1 MRGDLVF
8 GTVLYGCTVTNN
20 RPIRLWHVKAAST
33 ASVDGLILFN
43 NELRINAIMTLHTV
57 SCQLFAFI
65 VALST
70 TAVDQRNWA
79 VNAFSSQPKAAPSKS
94 ETNSKHDEPKNV
106 NFVDWISDAPNE
118 IRNWK
123 SLKVDSAQNIPS
135 FVRGTLIRNG
145 CGIWTTND
153 EMFSHI
159 FDGLAKIHSYRI
171 THQQSDSEDENS
183 ASVEYQARFLEG
195 MWYKSYMENTE
206 SLPFGVGTGP
216 VLDKH
221 SKEPK
226 AGPLR
231 IAQAL
236 WNTVTKFDNTPVN
249 IWDYQPDRSEADK
262 PITAMTDAPPRT
274 EIDLR
279 RMDTLSSS
287 TMNKFAKGA
296 KGYEMLCT
304 SKFNFE
310 LAVSGPD
317 H

>member
-1 MRGDLVF
+1 
-8 GTVLYGCTVTNN
+8 
-20 RPIRLWHVKAAST
+20 
-33 ASVDGLILFN
+33 
-43 NELRINAIMTLHTV
+43 MTLHTV

-70 TAVDQRNWA
+70 IAVDQRNWA

-94 ETNSKHDEPKNV
+94 ETNNSNHEPKNV

-135 FVRGTLIRNG
+135 YVQGTLIRNG

-171 THQQSDSEDENS
+171 THQKSDSEDENS

-195 MWYKSYMENTE
+195 MWYKSYMENTK

-221 SKEPK
+221 SKQPK

-310 LAVSGPD
+310 LGVSGPD